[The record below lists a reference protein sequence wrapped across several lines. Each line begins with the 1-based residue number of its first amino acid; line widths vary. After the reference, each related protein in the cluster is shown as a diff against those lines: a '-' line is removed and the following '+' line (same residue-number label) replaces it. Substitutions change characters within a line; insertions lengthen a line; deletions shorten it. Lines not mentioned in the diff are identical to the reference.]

1 MRHVLTEDE
10 RKELVAKAREAYE
23 QTPEQIELIQRDLEH
38 AVAQA
43 EARGA
48 PQPAAGHNNYL
59 RQQKRKRW
67 HRHLQRVAGTKQIW
81 EVLAFSGRFDVE
93 MLVQALYNQPSG
105 ETAEPADRDQVSDEQ
120 RRRLHHD
127 KAEAIA
133 RYNEGNRLAKLR
145 EASLREAAL
154 HGTEV
159 AKLSRWQKDVLRKWD
174 SGELRDN
181 RNQAVLALG
190 HGRLENAR
198 GDYLDMGGSTGGGSR
213 RIIDSWQPPCWREFL
228 EEEEFQ

>member
-1 MRHVLTEDE
+1 MRHVLNEDE
-10 RKELVAKAREAYE
+10 RGDLVKEAREAYE
-23 QTPEQIELIQRDLEH
+23 QTPQQIELKDRDLER

-81 EVLAFSGRFDVE
+81 EVLAFSGRFEVQ
-93 MLVQALYNQPSG
+93 MLVDLLHNQRDG
-105 ETAEPADRDQVSDEQ
+105 ETAEPADREQVSDEE
-120 RRRLHHD
+120 RRRLYYE

-133 RYNEGNRLAKLR
+133 RHIEGSRLARLR
-145 EASLREAAL
+145 ETA
-154 HGTEV
+154 GTKVE
-159 AKLSRWQKDVLRKWD
+159 KLTDEQKDVLAKYD
-174 SGELRDN
+174 SGELLQK
-181 RNQAVLALG
+181 RNEAVVAFG

-198 GDYLDMGGSTGGGSR
+198 GDYLEWGGSAGGGSR
-213 RIIDSWQPPCWREFL
+213 RIIDGWQPPDWRTFL
-228 EEEEFQ
+228 EDGRSQ